1 MKRERWT
8 GTVLAEMS
16 GYSEE
21 IRTTS
26 KGEKNMQTATTIFE
40 PTNIGGLTLNN
51 RIVMAPMTRSRANVA
66 GMPSDLAVTYYAQ
79 RASAGLIITEGTQPT
94 PAGQGYPRTP
104 GIHSAEQI
112 EAWRKITDAVHAKG
126 GRIFLQIMHTGRIAH
141 RLNRTV
147 YRPPVAPSAIQAP
160 GTIYTD
166 SLGPQPHSLPRALTT
181 EEIPSVIE
189 EYRRATI
196 NALAAG
202 FDGVELHAANGY
214 LPMQFLSSNSN
225 QRTDR
230 YGGSVQNRARFVIET
245 LEAMIDGAGSSSKVG
260 LRVSPGNTF
269 NDMHDAN
276 PVGTHLYLTEE
287 VSPLGLA
294 YLHIQQQPKDVHAD
308 GVLDPVRML
317 RPIFD
322 GPIIATGGFDRD
334 SADQLLGKKGAD
346 LIGFGALFIP
356 NPDLVERFRS
366 GAPLAPPDAATFYTP
381 GPKGYTDYPVL
392 GTEALVGALA
402 AGGRWS

>member
-1 MKRERWT
+1 
-8 GTVLAEMS
+8 
-16 GYSEE
+16 
-21 IRTTS
+21 
-26 KGEKNMQTATTIFE
+26 MQTATTIFE
-40 PTNIGGLTLNN
+40 PTNIGGLTLKN
-51 RIVMAPMTRSRANVA
+51 RIVMAPMTRNRASVA
-66 GMPSDLAVTYYAQ
+66 GVPSDLAVTYYAQ
-79 RASAGLIITEGTQPT
+79 RASAGLIITEGTQPS
-94 PAGQGYPRTP
+94 PDGQGYPRTP

-126 GRIFLQIMHTGRIAH
+126 GRIFVQIMHTGRIAH

-147 YRPPVAPSAIQAP
+147 YRPPVAPSAIQAS

-166 SLGPQPHSLPRALTT
+166 SLGPQPHSLPRALAT

-245 LEAMIDGAGSSSKVG
+245 LEAMIDGAGSASKVG

-294 YLHIQQQPKDVHAD
+294 YLHIQQQPKDVHTS
-308 GVLDPVRML
+308 GVLDPVKLL

-322 GPIIATGGFDRD
+322 GPIIATGGVDRD
-334 SADQLLGKKGAD
+334 SANRLLSNGDAD
-346 LIGFGALFIP
+346 LIGFARLFIA
-356 NPDLVERFRS
+356 NPDLVERFQTA
-366 GAPLAPPDAATFYTP
+366 GPLAEPDAATFYTP

>member
-1 MKRERWT
+1 MN
-8 GTVLAEMS
+8 AETKLFQP
-16 GYSEE
+16 
-21 IRTTS
+21 I
-26 KGEKNMQTATTIFE
+26 K
-40 PTNIGGLTLNN
+40 IGAMELKN
-51 RIVMAPMTRSRANVA
+51 RIVMAPMTRNRASVT
-66 GMPSDLAVTYYAQ
+66 GVPSDLAVTYYAQ
-79 RASAGLIITEGTQPT
+79 RASAGLIITEGTQPS

-147 YRPPVAPSAIQAP
+147 YRPPVAPSAIQAS

-166 SLGPQPHSLPRALTT
+166 SLGPQPYSLPQALATD
-181 EEIPSVIE
+181 EIPSVIE
-189 EYRRATI
+189 EYHRATS

-225 QRTDR
+225 QRSDR
-230 YGGSVQNRARFVIET
+230 YGGSVQNRARFVLET
-245 LEAMIDGAGSSSKVG
+245 LEAMIDGAGLASRVG

-287 VSPLGLA
+287 VNPLGLA
-294 YLHIQQQPKDVHAD
+294 YLHIQQQPKDVHTD
-308 GVLDPVRML
+308 GLLDPVRML

-334 SADQLLGKKGAD
+334 SASQLLSNGDAD
-346 LIGFGALFIP
+346 LIGFARLFIA
-356 NPDLVERFRS
+356 NPDLVERFQTA
-366 GAPLAPPDAATFYTP
+366 GPLAEPDAATFYTP
-381 GPKGYTDYPVL
+381 GPKGYADYPAL
-392 GTEALVGALA
+392 GAEALAGAAA
-402 AGGRWS
+402 AG

>member
-1 MKRERWT
+1 
-8 GTVLAEMS
+8 
-16 GYSEE
+16 
-21 IRTTS
+21 
-26 KGEKNMQTATTIFE
+26 MQTATTIFE
-40 PTNIGGLTLNN
+40 PTNIGGLTLKN
-51 RIVMAPMTRSRANVA
+51 RIVMAPMTRNRASVA
-66 GMPSDLAVTYYAQ
+66 GVPSDLAATYYAQ
-79 RASAGLIITEGTQPT
+79 RASAGLIITEGTQPS
-94 PAGQGYPRTP
+94 PDGQGYPRTP

-147 YRPPVAPSAIQAP
+147 YRPPVAPSAIQAL

-166 SLGPQPHSLPRALTT
+166 SLGPQPHSLPRALAT

-245 LEAMIDGAGSSSKVG
+245 LEAMIDGAGSASKIG

-276 PVGTHLYLTEE
+276 PVGTHLHLTEE

-294 YLHIQQQPKDVHAD
+294 YLHIQQQPKDVHTG
-308 GVLDPVRML
+308 GVFDPVKLL

-334 SADQLLGKKGAD
+334 SANRLLSNGGAD
-346 LIGFGALFIP
+346 LIGFAALFIT